1 MLTGQWT
8 GLAPATRRLLAAR
21 FWRSIG
27 QGTLVVD
34 LALFLHALGW
44 HGAAIGLVLSAG
56 GLTGAAL
63 NLLVGL
69 TSDRHRRKPFLI
81 AYEILTCA
89 CALLA
94 IMAFKPILLAG
105 AVILGGFGRG
115 ANGARPALSPPPSR
129 PGWPK
134 PCCPHRGAWSTAST
148 RPSASLA

>member
-1 MLTGQWT
+1 MLTEQWT

-115 ANGARPALSPPPSR
+115 ANGARPALSPPPSK